1 MSDFS
6 KSLFSLNGDEPALL
20 PTRLRLPSGLTRY
33 SISIT
38 LEELASLGYTGP
50 FVLPELAP
58 NQTAVWDSDAQAYG
72 PPFEIEE
79 LADPEEECEDS
90 RVRREIDYLLS
101 QTPDLSNPDL
111 TSDARNAY
119 YVYYGTLASLKA
131 TKSLLTYED
140 MPVLELPQITSQSEL
155 DQAIDNAIN
164 TSIEESTPDWK
175 YMYEVYG
182 LEGWHEFPEIE
193 ARFVKPDFWVPS
205 GTII

>member
-6 KSLFSLNGDEPALL
+6 KSLFSLNGNEPALL
-20 PTRLRLPSGLTRY
+20 PKRLRLPSGFTRY

-72 PPFEIEE
+72 PPIEIEG
-79 LADPEEECEDS
+79 LADPQEECEDS
-90 RVRREIDYLLS
+90 RVRREIDYLLAHA
-101 QTPDLSNPDL
+101 PDLSNPDL
-111 TSDARNAY
+111 TSEARSAY
-119 YVYYGTLASLKA
+119 YAYYATLASLKA
-131 TKSLLTYED
+131 TKSLLVYED

-155 DQAIDNAIN
+155 DQVVDDAID
-164 TSIEESTPDWK
+164 TSIASSTPDWK

-182 LEGWHEFPEIE
+182 LEGWHDIPEIE
-193 ARFVKPDFWVPS
+193 ARFVKPDSWVPS